1 MGVLEDLNSSKLT
14 PFQKRVYTL
23 LLQIPPG
30 RVTTY
35 GSIARALN
43 TSPRAVGNA
52 LRNNIF
58 APQIPCHRCVASTG
72 FVNGYDGEVIKKTTF
87 ARGKDGAVKG
97 KASQSRAKGAK
108 AVMQKERVVPPSGT
122 NIGMKI
128 DLLRKEGVRFDEG
141 GMLLKKGSV
150 MFDGPWE
157 V

>member
-1 MGVLEDLNSSKLT
+1 M
-14 PFQKRVYTL
+14 
-23 LLQIPPG
+23 
-30 RVTTY
+30 
-35 GSIARALN
+35 
-43 TSPRAVGNA
+43 
-52 LRNNIF
+52 
-58 APQIPCHRCVASTG
+58 ASTG

-87 ARGKDGAVKG
+87 ATGKDGTVKG